1 MITIRNYKQG
11 DSKEVGRLI
20 ADTYSEFSLS
30 FASPEDQA
38 LMLGPFR
45 HARSSDGAHQA
56 AIAEILQSPVI
67 LVAETDARIEDQIVG
82 VLRGRKERLASLF
95 VRKDHHHHGIGRG
108 LVESFEAEMIAQG
121 VSIIRVAATQYAIP
135 FYRKLGYQKS
145 TGPRTSWSFDGYG
158 LPYQPMKKKLTG
170 N

>member
-1 MITIRNYKQG
+1 MITIRNYKQS

-20 ADTYSEFSLS
+20 ADTYSEFNLS

-38 LMLGPFR
+38 LMLVPFR
-45 HARSSDGAHQA
+45 HARSLDPTHQA
-56 AIAEILQSPVI
+56 AIAEVLQSPII
-67 LVAETDARIEDQIVG
+67 LVAETDDRIEDQIIG
-82 VLRGRKERLASLF
+82 VLRGRKERLASMF

-108 LVESFEAEMIAQG
+108 LVESFEVEMIAQG
-121 VSIIRVAATQYAIP
+121 VSIIRVASTQYAIP
-135 FYRKLGYQKS
+135 FYRKLGYQRS